1 MKESYVFLA
10 DGFEEIEA
18 LTTVDVLRRA
28 GMPVRTV
35 SISSSLLVTGAHNI
49 PVTADALYDATLFSD
64 PEWLILP
71 GGMPGASNLHDFAPL
86 IGLLRRQLDSPDGK
100 IAAIC
105 AAPAVVLG
113 QEGMLE
119 GRKATCYPGFEQDL
133 NGAQYVDAR
142 VVTDDKFVLANGP
155 SSALDFALAIVAKQ
169 LGEEKSFEIANQM
182 LLYPKSEQQPDN
194 IFG

>member
-1 MKESYVFLA
+1 MKESFLFLA

-35 SISSSLLVTGAHNI
+35 SITSSLLVTGAHNVQ
-49 PVTADALYDATLFSD
+49 VTADAIYDATLFTD

-86 IGLLRRQLDSPDGK
+86 LGLLKRQFESPHGK

-113 QEGMLE
+113 AEGLLK
-119 GRKATCYPGFEQDL
+119 GRRATCYPGFEHDL
-133 NGAQYVDAR
+133 KGAEYIDQR
-142 VVTDDKFVLANGP
+142 VVCDDKFVLANGP
-155 SSALDFALAIVAKQ
+155 SSALLFALTIVSKQ
-169 LGEEKSFEIANQM
+169 LGEEKSLEVASQM
-182 LLYPKSEQQPDN
+182 LLYPKSEEQPDN